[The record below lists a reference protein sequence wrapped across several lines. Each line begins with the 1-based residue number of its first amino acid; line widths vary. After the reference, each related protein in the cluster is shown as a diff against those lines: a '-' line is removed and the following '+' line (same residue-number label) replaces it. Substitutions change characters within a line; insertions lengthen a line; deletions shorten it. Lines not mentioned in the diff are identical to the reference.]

1 MNNANCFL
9 ILSHNR
15 KDCKKKIAVP
25 IQPLSFMLPPAFGAE
40 KLTSYAPARFV
51 PFLLFFVFALSR
63 PALGNQPVNDGVPRN
78 QLGMMGKK
86 QCAVR
91 GRTDFFPHLR
101 RIRIYDLRQE
111 VTGSYKI
118 RRMVIPYQD
127 SAFFIVNVD

>member
-25 IQPLSFMLPPAFGAE
+25 IQPLSFMLPPASGAE

-63 PALGNQPVNDGVPRN
+63 PAFGNQPVNNGVPRN

-101 RIRIYDLRQE
+101 RIRIDNLRQE

-127 SAFFIVNVD
+127 PAFFIVNVD